1 MHALEMRTDHGAR
14 TWLRRGL
21 AVAVVWCFIL
31 IAFGAF
37 VRLSDAG
44 LGCPDWPTCYGHLT
58 WPGHEE
64 VNVAKAWPEQVHRH
78 IAAGL
83 GLWVFCLTLLSR
95 RIQRASIAPILIGCA
110 FVAAAMTL
118 YIKAKG
124 YPLIAGPGSG
134 VAMALGELA
143 LLFGAMRTHGLARWL
158 SLALMLICFQAL
170 LGMWTVTL
178 LVKPAIVTAH
188 LLGGLAMLCLLFFCT
203 LLAHQNKAAA
213 TYLRRP
219 NIAPIWV
226 KLGIV
231 LLVAQI
237 TLGGWVS
244 TNYAALACPDFP
256 KCKGEWLPDTD
267 FKEGFIVWREIGV
280 NYEGGVLDAPARTAV
295 HLTHRIG
302 AIIVTCYLLLLAFLA
317 LRPKNATLFPG
328 GNIRAPTLLMCA
340 CLLTQLSLG
349 ISNIVFALPLWV
361 AVGHNAMAALLLIS
375 MIWLWWRNSA
385 ADSAVF
391 YR

>member
-1 MHALEMRTDHGAR
+1 MHQLEMHADKSPRK
-14 TWLRRGL
+14 WLRRGL
-21 AVAVVWCFIL
+21 IFAVIWCFFL

-44 LGCPDWPTCYGHLT
+44 LGCPDWPTCYGRLT

-83 GLWVFCLTLLSR
+83 GLWVFGLALLAR
-95 RIQRASIAPILIGCA
+95 RIQRVAFTPVLIGCGFIA
-110 FVAAAMTL
+110 VAMAL

-134 VAMALGELA
+134 AAMVLGELV
-143 LLFGAMRTHGLARWL
+143 LLYGAFSTRGLARWL
-158 SLALMLICFQAL
+158 TLALMLICFQAL

-178 LVKPAIVTAH
+178 LVKPAVVTAH
-188 LLGGLAMLCLLFFCT
+188 LLGGLAMLSLLLYCA
-203 LLAHQNKAAA
+203 LLAHKKSGVP
-213 TYLRRP
+213 YRRRP
-219 NIAPIWV
+219 SIAPV
-226 KLGIV
+226 LVQLGLV
-231 LLVAQI
+231 LLLAQI

-256 KCKGEWLPDTD
+256 KCKGQWLPETD
-267 FKEGFIVWREIGV
+267 FKQGFVVWREIGV

-302 AIIVTCYLLLLAFLA
+302 AIVVSCYLLLLAFFA
-317 LRPKNATLFPG
+317 LRRKNATLFPG
-328 GNIRAPTLLMCA
+328 GDIRAPAVLVCV

-349 ISNIVFALPLWV
+349 ISNVVFALPLWV
-361 AVGHNAMAALLLIS
+361 AVGHNAVAALLLAS

-385 ADSAVF
+385 GDAANG
-391 YR
+391 

>member
-1 MHALEMRTDHGAR
+1 MHQIEMHADKSAR
-14 TWLRRGL
+14 KWLQRGL
-21 AVAVVWCFIL
+21 VLAVVWCLFL

-44 LGCPDWPTCYGHLT
+44 LGCPDWPTCYGRLT

-83 GLWVFCLTLLSR
+83 GLQVFGLTLLAR
-95 RIQRASIAPILIGCA
+95 RMQRDSLVSTVVGCA
-110 FVAAAMTL
+110 FIALAMTL
-118 YIKAKG
+118 YITAKS
-124 YPLIAGPGSG
+124 LSLVSGPGSFA
-134 VAMALGELA
+134 AMVLGELILIYSA
-143 LLFGAMRTHGLARWL
+143 WSSRGLARWL
-158 SLALMLICFQAL
+158 TFTLALICFQAL

-178 LVKPAIVTAH
+178 LVKPAVVTAH
-188 LLGGLAMLCLLFFCT
+188 LLGGLATLSLFLYCA
-203 LLAHQNKAAA
+203 LLAHLKKSTQQYRA
-213 TYLRRP
+213 RP
-219 NIAPIWV
+219 SIAPIWV

-231 LLVAQI
+231 LLVTQI

-256 KCKGEWLPDTD
+256 KCKGQWLPETD
-267 FKEGFIVWREIGV
+267 FKEGFVVWREIGV

-295 HLTHRIG
+295 HLTHRVG
-302 AIIVTCYLLLLAFLA
+302 AIIVSGYLLLLAFLA
-317 LRPKNATLFPG
+317 LRPKTSTFFPS
-328 GNIRAPTLLMCA
+328 GNVRAPALLMIV
-340 CLLTQLSLG
+340 CLLTQISLG

-361 AVGHNAMAALLLIS
+361 AVGHNAMAAMLLVS

-385 ADSAVF
+385 ADVAKA
-391 YR
+391 

>member
-1 MHALEMRTDHGAR
+1 MHQLEMHADKSAR
-14 TWLRRGL
+14 RWLRRGL
-21 AVAVVWCFIL
+21 VLAVLWCLFL

-44 LGCPDWPTCYGHLT
+44 LGCPDWPTCYGRLT

-83 GLWVFCLTLLSR
+83 GLLVFGLTLLAR
-95 RIQRASIAPILIGCA
+95 RLHRSSLVSTLLGCA
-110 FVAAAMTL
+110 FIALAMTL
-118 YIKAKG
+118 YIKAKA

-134 VAMALGELA
+134 VAMVLGELILIYSA
-143 LLFGAMRTHGLARWL
+143 VSARGLARWL
-158 SLALMLICFQAL
+158 TFALALICFQAL

-178 LVKPAIVTAH
+178 LVKPAVVTAH
-188 LLGGLAMLCLLFFCT
+188 LLGGLASMALLLYCA
-203 LLAHQNKAAA
+203 LIAHRRNSAPYQ
-213 TYLRRP
+213 RRP
-219 NIAPIWV
+219 SIAPILV
-226 KLGIV
+226 QLGIF

-256 KCKGEWLPDTD
+256 KCKGEWLPETD
-267 FKEGFIVWREIGV
+267 FKEGFVVWREIGV

-302 AIIVTCYLLLLAFLA
+302 AIVVSCYLLLLAFLA
-317 LRPKNATLFPG
+317 LRPKSASLFPG
-328 GNIRAPTLLMCA
+328 GDIRTPALLMSA
-340 CLLTQLSLG
+340 CLLTQLCLG
-349 ISNIVFALPLWV
+349 ISNIIFALPLWV
-361 AVGHNAMAALLLIS
+361 AVGHNAMAAMLLAS

-385 ADSAVF
+385 SDGVRA
-391 YR
+391 